1 MKELRCKDVGFDCPG
16 IIKAE
21 NETEVLKL
29 AAQHA
34 QDVHHVT
41 ITPEMA
47 EQIKPLIH
55 DV

>member
-1 MKELRCKDVGFDCPG
+1 MKELRCKDAGFDCAAVV
-16 IIKAE
+16 KAE
-21 NETEVLKL
+21 TEAEVLQI

-34 QDVHHVT
+34 QEVHHVT

-55 DV
+55 EA